1 MILDGQFQLAAPRQE
16 VWDKLNNTQVLK
28 GCIPGCETLEESEEN
43 SFQAIIRA
51 KVGPIS
57 AKFKSVI
64 NLRDIVEPKC
74 YTLNVTS
81 KGGAAGMGEG
91 VAQVALLEKDGGTQL
106 NYSVELK
113 VRGKLAQIGSRLINN
128 TIIKL
133 SNEFFDKFAAQFK
146 NPDAKP

>member
-1 MILDGQFQLAAPRQE
+1 MILDGQFQLAASRQE
-16 VWDKLNNTQVLK
+16 VWDKLNDTEVLK
-28 GCIPGCETLEESEEN
+28 ECIPGCETLEESADN

-57 AKFKSVI
+57 AKFKSEI
-64 NLRDIVEPKC
+64 KLRDIVEPES
-74 YTLNVTS
+74 YTLGVTS

-91 VAQVALLEKDGGTQL
+91 VAQVQLLDHDGGTQL

-128 TIIKL
+128 TVKKL
-133 SNEFFDKFAAQFK
+133 SNEFFDKFAAQF
-146 NPDAKP
+146 